1 MSNIKHVTENTFRQE
16 VEVATVPVLVD
27 FYADWCGPCQMI
39 QPELEALAESNAN
52 VIVAKVNVDENNN
65 LAERF
70 GINHIPCML
79 LFKNGEVAKTIIG
92 FRTKQQLETA
102 INLI

>member
-1 MSNIKHVTENTFRQE
+1 MTNIKHVTESTFRQE
-16 VEVATVPVLVD
+16 VEASTVPVLVD
-27 FYADWCGPCQMI
+27 FYADWCGPCQMV
-39 QPELEALAESNAN
+39 QPELDALASSNAN
-52 VIVAKVNVDENNN
+52 VVVAKVNVDENNN

-70 GINHIPCML
+70 GISNIPCML

-102 INLI
+102 VNSN